1 VTPLTPCRSLPYRS
15 PPCPL
20 SFTSCPSP
28 PVGSF
33 LTARCALAPSYPV
46 PVSPPLIPL
55 TQTPTHSPCPCPVV
69 GRGRLYVY
77 QEAYL
82 SQFRIVISGF
92 LTFVSLSPFPPLSLS
107 VGLSPKPK
115 SEHPPVPYLR
125 TVLRLIPLH
134 GPPPASSI
142 PEFPVFSSF
151 SASSLKRLDLR
162 GFHPLRFLPPKDSP
176 LTVFV
181 IFHFRPVSR
190 F

>member
-1 VTPLTPCRSLPYRS
+1 MAPPNRAAFTPLAV
-15 PPCPL
+15 PPCASSSSPFPVTSPLPIPYPFPL
-20 SFTSCPSP
+20 SLSSSS
-28 PVGSF
+28 V
-33 LTARCALAPSYPV
+33 L
-46 PVSPPLIPL
+46 
-55 TQTPTHSPCPCPVV
+55 VV
-69 GRGRLYVY
+69 VVVVYVY

-107 VGLSPKPK
+107 VGISPKPK